1 MGLEIAKILALNHR
15 ILDFKFI
22 EEEFRSQN
30 GLNAPLPLTGVR
42 INQSGIQTRDF
53 LVDHQI
59 FNLVGVLNPVIHPPV
74 GKNSLLNS
82 VSGSGAFSPS

>member
-1 MGLEIAKILALNHR
+1 MILSKIAHSDNAV
-15 ILDFKFI
+15 

-42 INQSGIQTRDF
+42 INQSGIQTGAG

-59 FNLVGVLNPVIHPPV
+59 YDLVGVLNPIIQT
-74 GKNSLLNS
+74 LLRR
-82 VSGSGAFSPS
+82 